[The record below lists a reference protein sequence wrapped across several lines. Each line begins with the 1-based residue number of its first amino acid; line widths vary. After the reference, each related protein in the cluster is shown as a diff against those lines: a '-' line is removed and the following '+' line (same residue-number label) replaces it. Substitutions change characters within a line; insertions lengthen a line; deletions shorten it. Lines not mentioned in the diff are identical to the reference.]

1 MFIIMKRFSLIM
13 KVLIPVAF
21 FVIAN
26 ITLVTNLEVAN
37 AIAGVMVIA
46 TVAMYVVDNVI
57 LKSK

>member
-1 MFIIMKRFSLIM
+1 M

-37 AIAGVMVIA
+37 AIAGVMVIM